1 MALNLLQRMCGIAT
15 ATHLY
20 VDAVAGTGCR
30 ILGTRKTAPGLRA
43 FDRLAV
49 RDGGAADHRFGLFDR
64 ILVKDNHRVIAGGVA
79 AALEAVSRN
88 ARANVTV
95 EVEVESEEDL
105 REALRGGVRIL
116 LIDNQT
122 AETVARWKAIV
133 REAGASAE
141 IEASGDM
148 TLARVRDFA
157 VAGADSISVGRITHS
172 VEAADISLE
181 ISSPAEGVRRR

>member
-1 MALNLLQRMCGIAT
+1 M
-15 ATHLY
+15 
-20 VDAVAGTGCR
+20 
-30 ILGTRKTAPGLRA
+30 
-43 FDRLAV
+43 

-64 ILVKDNHRVIAGGVA
+64 ILVKDNHRAIAGGVA

-88 ARANVTV
+88 APPNVTV
-95 EVEVESEEDL
+95 EVEVESEQDL

-181 ISSPAEGVRRR
+181 ISSPAEGVRSR